1 MYDCKRNM
9 TRENRTKARG
19 WTKGKLPRQRIIL
32 QTHAFRGTW
41 NSPCIAAGVEYTE
54 GTDHWP
60 CCKFTIDTINTHTHW
75 HTVSPRTPRTTLST
89 LTAGAL
95 YAWVVVQGNLCSVLM
110 AVRRRFHEISNW
122 GGSGRPMGGE
132 GSAAPANQ
140 LLAVSRRARDRSVLF
155 TWSPADR
162 DVTAAVTSAASPLL
176 IRPAATSPPCSPA
189 PAAAAVADKGTR
201 PRPRFARPH
210 VF

>member
-1 MYDCKRNM
+1 MN
-9 TRENRTKARG
+9 
-19 WTKGKLPRQRIIL
+19 KGKAAEVEEYSTNSSIPRDVELTLHCRGGGVHGGDRSLAML
-32 QTHAFRGTW
+32 QVHHR
-41 NSPCIAAGVEYTE
+41 
-54 GTDHWP
+54 HH
-60 CCKFTIDTINTHTHW
+60 KHTHW

-89 LTAGAL
+89 LTASAL
-95 YAWVVVQGNLCSVLM
+95 YACVVVQGNLCSVLM

-176 IRPAATSPPCSPA
+176 IRHLTSVQPCPCRCLCCWQRNQAEAQICSATCVSTLSERFHCSET
-189 PAAAAVADKGTR
+189 VLKCQI
-201 PRPRFARPH
+201 F
-210 VF
+210 

>member
-1 MYDCKRNM
+1 MN
-9 TRENRTKARG
+9 
-19 WTKGKLPRQRIIL
+19 KGKAAEAEEYCTNSRIPWDVELTLHWSGGGVHGGDRSLAML
-32 QTHAFRGTW
+32 Q
-41 NSPCIAAGVEYTE
+41 
-54 GTDHWP
+54 DHRRHH
-60 CCKFTIDTINTHTHW
+60 KHTHW
-75 HTVSPRTPRTTLST
+75 HTVSPRTPLST

-95 YAWVVVQGNLCSVLM
+95 YACVVLQGNLCSVLM

-122 GGSGRPMGGE
+122 GGSGRPIGGE

-176 IRPAATSPPCSPA
+176 IHLRRTVQPCPCRCRCCWQRNQAEAQICSATCVSTLSQPFHCPETVMKCLI
-189 PAAAAVADKGTR
+189 
-201 PRPRFARPH
+201 F
-210 VF
+210 